1 MLATASDCSGPVSW
15 LAHSRRFATIVGGC
29 GGKSDDQQARA
40 TLKGLDKALSGHQPA
55 KACSYLTPALAKT
68 LGSGKSCE
76 AVILAKN
83 PGIDLG
89 SVKSSKVSGGTAVV
103 VYQGSSSAPLSF
115 QLTKQGG
122 NWTVAGPPRL
132 FK

>member
-1 MLATASDCSGPVSW
+1 MRRFGPAMLAIG
-15 LAHSRRFATIVGGC
+15 FATMVGGC
-29 GGKSDDQQARA
+29 GGKSDDQQARDA
-40 TLKGLDKALSGHQPA
+40 VKGLDKALSGQQPA

-68 LGSGKSCE
+68 LGAGKSCE

-89 SVKSSKVSGGTAVV
+89 SVKSSKVSGSTAVV
-103 VYQGSSSAPLSF
+103 VYQGPSSAPLSL

-122 NWTVAGPPRL
+122 SWKVAGPANL